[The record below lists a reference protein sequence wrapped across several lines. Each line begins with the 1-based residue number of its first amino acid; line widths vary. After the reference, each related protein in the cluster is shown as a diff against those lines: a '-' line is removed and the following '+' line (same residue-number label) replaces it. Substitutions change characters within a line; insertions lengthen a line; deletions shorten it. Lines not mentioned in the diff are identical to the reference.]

1 MLVISQ
7 ISNARKMKKGE
18 KETSGGKM
26 AMEKTT
32 QFHHKQQETCMQATV
47 SALDIFIWP
56 RTRPLQKKLP
66 KTHPILSIIKWFFLL
81 GNSVLTDEPTA
92 R

>member
-1 MLVISQ
+1 VKEAMPE
-7 ISNARKMKKGE
+7 NKKKKRE

-32 QFHHKQQETCMQATV
+32 QFHHRHKQQEACRQATV

-56 RTRPLQKKLP
+56 GRGHSKRNCRKRTIFYQ
-66 KTHPILSIIKWFFLL
+66 
-81 GNSVLTDEPTA
+81 
-92 R
+92 